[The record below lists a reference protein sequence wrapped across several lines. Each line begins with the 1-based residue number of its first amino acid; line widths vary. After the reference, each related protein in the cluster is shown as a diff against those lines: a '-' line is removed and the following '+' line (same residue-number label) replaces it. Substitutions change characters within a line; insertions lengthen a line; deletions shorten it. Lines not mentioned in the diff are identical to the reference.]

1 MRTQVIN
8 TNEINYIFSMFE
20 KYANELFIVGL
31 NYYLYKPELN
41 FCFEFFEN
49 KLYKIKNM
57 TIELA
62 KYDDEN
68 QNEILD
74 LTKDFDNQTAECK
87 KYITDKTD
95 VTEIPCSRD
104 DGHNR
109 QSIRKFQYT
118 DGFIVTFAQ
127 TYENNESAKI
137 ENQTVTIIESI

>member
-1 MRTQVIN
+1 MIIQVIS
-8 TNEINYIFSMFE
+8 TDEINYIFSMFE
-20 KYANELFIVGL
+20 KYASELFVSEL
-31 NYYLYKPELN
+31 NYYLYKPEIN
-41 FCFEFFEN
+41 FCCEFHNN
-49 KLYKIKNM
+49 KLYKTQNM
-57 TIELA
+57 IIQLT

-95 VTEIPCSRD
+95 VTEISCSRD

-109 QSIRKFQYT
+109 QSIRKYQYT

-127 TYENNESAKI
+127 TYKNNNSCLI
-137 ENQTVTIIESI
+137 ETEVATIIESI